1 MVVCV
6 CVAAAVAVATT
17 ADVASSYTST
27 STAAAAGP
35 AAAAVATVA
44 SAASASASV
53 CSVAGSMAG
62 SGSLDGP
69 TSAASVSPPTAGF
82 WFWQVVVR
90 RGHFG
95 SRPTMIPSRPNH
107 NCNLCLLPDLVSARL
122 ALTSVS
128 LPREPRWEQHWWVC
142 VHCHGRS
149 PHWCCRHFCCLRQRL
164 VSSCIRQR
172 LVSSSCGP
180 LDLAVEACMA

>member
-1 MVVCV
+1 MAACV
-6 CVAAAVAVATT
+6 CVAAAAAPA
-17 ADVASSYTST
+17 ADVASSDT
-27 STAAAAGP
+27 STA

-69 TSAASVSPPTAGF
+69 TSAASVSPPTAGL

-95 SRPTMIPSRPNH
+95 SRPTMTPSRPNH

-180 LDLAVEACMA
+180 FLVDLAVEACM

>member
-1 MVVCV
+1 MAACV
-6 CVAAAVAVATT
+6 CVAAAAAPA
-17 ADVASSYTST
+17 ADVASSDT
-27 STAAAAGP
+27 STA

-69 TSAASVSPPTAGF
+69 TSAASASPPTAGL
-82 WFWQVVVR
+82 WFWQVVAG

-95 SRPTMIPSRPNH
+95 SRPTMTPSRPNH

-128 LPREPRWEQHWWVC
+128 LPREPRREQHWWVC
-142 VHCHGRS
+142 VQQCVHCHGRT
-149 PHWCCRHFCCLRQRL
+149 PHCYCRNHC
-164 VSSCIRQR
+164 CIRQR
-172 LVSSSCGP
+172 LVSSCPWHGTPSSCGP
-180 LDLAVEACMA
+180 FLVDLEA